1 MILIKGS
8 NKLQYYVVMGLI
20 KRSNKLQYDVM
31 GLIKGSNKLQYDV
44 VMGLIKGSNKLQ
56 YDVVMGLIKLFYNLI
71 HVELTVRN
79 RNSISADI
87 IEDILENVL
96 NVSCF
101 CSFQPN
107 LAVVLDFLTS
117 QDKHKIHRLSVII
130 ICYMHAAKRTRKYLY
145 LHIYLP
151 KEKSI
156 ELSQ

>member
-8 NKLQYYVVMGLI
+8 NKLQYDV
-20 KRSNKLQYDVM
+20 VM

-96 NVSCF
+96 NVSRF
-101 CSFQPN
+101 CSF
-107 LAVVLDFLTS
+107 AVVLDF
-117 QDKHKIHRLSVII
+117 
-130 ICYMHAAKRTRKYLY
+130 
-145 LHIYLP
+145 
-151 KEKSI
+151 
-156 ELSQ
+156 